1 MVQELFT
8 VDVGDTIAH
17 CVAFDK
23 KTKSL
28 AVGCS
33 DGEVRMVNLEKQ
45 QISNQIKA
53 HDDAIN
59 AIYINHDNQFM
70 YTASNDGT
78 VRSWK

>member
-45 QISNQIKA
+45 
-53 HDDAIN
+53 
-59 AIYINHDNQFM
+59 
-70 YTASNDGT
+70 
-78 VRSWK
+78 